1 MEFSLSLLLLLVL
14 VLMILFI
21 FMLLLLALLLL
32 LDAVVGV
39 SRYLKGL
46 HNFGLKINSNNTA
59 FLLLMVLSMIKKVQ

>member
-1 MEFSLSLLLLLVL
+1 MEFSLSLLVL

-21 FMLLLLALLLL
+21 FMLLLALLLF

-46 HNFGLKINSNNTA
+46 QNFGLKIKSNNTA
-59 FLLLMVLSMIKKVQ
+59 FLLLMVLSMIKKLQ

>member
-1 MEFSLSLLLLLVL
+1 MEFSLSLLVL

-21 FMLLLLALLLL
+21 FMLLLALLLF

-46 HNFGLKINSNNTA
+46 HNFGLKIKSNNTA